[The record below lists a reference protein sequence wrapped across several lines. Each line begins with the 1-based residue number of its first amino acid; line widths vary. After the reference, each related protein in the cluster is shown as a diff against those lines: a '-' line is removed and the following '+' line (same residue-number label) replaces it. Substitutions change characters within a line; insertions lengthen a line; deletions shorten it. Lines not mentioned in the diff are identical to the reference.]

1 VNIKCSAHAHAMRY
15 DIGMLQRKVHGL
27 VRPETAPGHCQLRTL
42 ILPPDE
48 WHKLMQ
54 DVTLILQM
62 SQHPHLGMDAL
73 VVPALSVNRVR
84 AKYLQFPALNF
95 WREHTDHSAV
105 FILEELSHGGGEHQ
119 QRSARMPENQR
130 LHLAVKFLAVGFV
143 VFAIH
148 RGCRASRPISRGRSI
163 LPEREILQ
171 DGLVSHPGPR
181 PVIEEDDIVI
191 RDMSWRLPKL
201 VPRSAPVILL
211 VLTLAAATGFA
222 AVGHLVARY
231 NANQQSRGR
240 KLYALGVAAAGAGR
254 YDEAIAAFRA
264 ALTCDRTNSQY
275 QLSLARALRDSNDPR
290 RLDEAE
296 SYLVAL
302 WQRTPQDAA
311 VNLALARVAAHR
323 GSIEDA
329 TRYYHNAM
337 YGVWNSDPD
346 SNRSRARIELIQF
359 LLKKGAPAN
368 AEAELMALSTSLP
381 PEPAAHLQAAQL
393 FAQAQDYSGA
403 LTQYREVLHLDPLNS
418 SALIGAG
425 EAAYNAGNYAVAQHY
440 LQEALNRNP
449 QDANARQLLGT
460 TELIV
465 RTNPFR
471 SHISDVERNRR
482 ITAAFGQAGRRLT
495 DCAQQ
500 TGVDLNATGA
510 SPASPLASLQARWT
524 STKPELNRLRSPAET
539 DLPDAIMDV
548 VFQIEQ
554 QTASVC
560 GRPQG
565 PDLALFLI
573 SQKREAAIQ

>member
-1 VNIKCSAHAHAMRY
+1 
-15 DIGMLQRKVHGL
+15 
-27 VRPETAPGHCQLRTL
+27 
-42 ILPPDE
+42 
-48 WHKLMQ
+48 
-54 DVTLILQM
+54 
-62 SQHPHLGMDAL
+62 
-73 VVPALSVNRVR
+73 
-84 AKYLQFPALNF
+84 
-95 WREHTDHSAV
+95 
-105 FILEELSHGGGEHQ
+105 
-119 QRSARMPENQR
+119 
-130 LHLAVKFLAVGFV
+130 
-143 VFAIH
+143 
-148 RGCRASRPISRGRSI
+148 
-163 LPEREILQ
+163 
-171 DGLVSHPGPR
+171 
-181 PVIEEDDIVI
+181 
-191 RDMSWRLPKL
+191 MSWRLPKS
-201 VPRSAPVILL
+201 VPRSAPIILL

-240 KLYALGVAAAGAGR
+240 KLYAQGAAAAAAGH

-264 ALTCDRTNSQY
+264 ALTCDPTNSQY

-302 WQRTPQDAA
+302 WQRSPQDAA

-346 SNRSRARIELIQF
+346 SNRSQARIELIQF

-368 AEAELMALSTSLP
+368 AESELMALSNSLP
-381 PEPAAHLQAAQL
+381 PDPAAHLQAAQL
-393 FAQAQDYSGA
+393 FAQAQDYAGA
-403 LTQYREVLHLDPLNS
+403 LSQYREVLHLDHLNS
-418 SALIGAG
+418 SALTGAG
-425 EAAYNAGNYAVAQHY
+425 EAAYNSGNYAAAQRY
-440 LQEALNRNP
+440 LQEALNKNP
-449 QDANARQLLGT
+449 QDANARQLLTT

-471 SHISDVERNRR
+471 GHISDVERNRR
-482 ITAAFGQAGRRLT
+482 IAAAFGQAEKRLT

-500 TGVDLNATGA
+500 TGVNLNATGA
-510 SPASPLASLQARWT
+510 SPSPPLTSLQARWMA
-524 STKPELNRLRSPAET
+524 TKPDLNRLRSPAET

-565 PDLALFLI
+565 ADLALFLI